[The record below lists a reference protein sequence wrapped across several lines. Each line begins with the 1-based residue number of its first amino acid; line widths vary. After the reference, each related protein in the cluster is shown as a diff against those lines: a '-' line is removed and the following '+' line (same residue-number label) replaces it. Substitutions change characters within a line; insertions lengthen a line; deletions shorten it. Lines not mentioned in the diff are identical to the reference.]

1 MKKNCLIKLA
11 IETSDKFVNFSKSI
25 ALEHLKVIKNHEE
38 IVCDIIST
46 PINKELKMW
55 IDYFK

>member
-25 ALEHLKVIKNHEE
+25 ALEHLKVIKNHEA

-46 PINKELKMW
+46 PINKELK
-55 IDYFK
+55 KCE